1 MPSSGPP
8 GTGISIT
15 GRYFTRYRQYALYW
29 DTPDLRIGDT
39 LADDIGQL
47 NPVPYLVPLTASVEL
62 HQVIVE
68 LDGTVVAR
76 ALFTVTAVE

>member
-8 GTGISIT
+8 GTAISIT
-15 GRYFTRYRQYALYW
+15 GRYFTRYRQYSLYW
-29 DTPDLRIGDT
+29 DVPESRIGET

-47 NPVPYLVPLTASVEL
+47 NPLPYSVPLTASVEI
-62 HQVIVE
+62 HQVVAE

-76 ALFTVTAVE
+76 AAFAVTAAD